1 MNVPAP
7 LRFPGAVLVVFLAAC
22 GPETALPDGA
32 PPSGDATSNAE
43 QALTGRLGVDY
54 SSARPSPASLR
65 AAGYTFVVRYLSDY
79 AQKNISIGEANAL
92 EAAGIDVVANWE
104 DDGHQEILDGW
115 GGGVH
120 AAQVAAEQAAA
131 AGMPGNRP
139 IYFSVDFDAQPYQ
152 QAAVDAFF
160 DGAASVIGRARV
172 GAYGSYGVIS
182 RLFDAGKI
190 NWGWQTYAWSYGQW
204 DPRASMRQIQNSAA
218 CGGGCDIDQALAAD
232 FGQWRGSGGGGAVVP
247 ESPLGKQYVALM
259 HAPGKTGYW
268 LVAADGGVFTF
279 GEGLAF
285 HGSMGGK
292 PLAAPI
298 IGGVAAPDGN
308 GYWLIAADGGVF
320 AFGSA
325 QFHGSMGGQKL
336 NAPVVG
342 MAATPDGGGYWLVAA
357 DGGIFAFGNAG
368 FFGSMGGQKL
378 NAPVVGMASSVDGKG
393 YWLVASDGGIFA
405 FGDAPFHGS
414 MGGTHLNAPVVGIA
428 ATADGKGYWLVAKDG
443 GIFAFGDAAFHGSMG
458 GTHLNA
464 PVVGIA
470 DTADG
475 YWMLGH
481 DGGVFAFGAAGFY
494 GSRAGM

>member
-7 LRFPGAVLVVFLAAC
+7 LRFPGAALAVLLAAC
-22 GPETALPDGA
+22 GP
-32 PPSGDATSNAE
+32 DATLTDDGSANGEATAGAE
-43 QALTGRLGVDY
+43 QALSGRLGVDY
-54 SSARPSPASLR
+54 SFARPSPGSLR
-65 AAGYTFVVRYLSDY
+65 GAGFTFAVRYLSDY
-79 AQKNISIGEANAL
+79 PQKNISRAEADAL

-104 DDGHQEILDGW
+104 GDGHQEILDGW
-115 GGGVH
+115 TGGVH
-120 AAQVAAEQAAA
+120 AATVGAAEAAA
-131 AGMPGNRP
+131 AGMPSNRP
-139 IYFSVDFDAQPYQ
+139 IYFSIDFDAQPYQ
-152 QAAVDAFF
+152 QGAVNAFM

-190 NWGWQTYAWSYGQW
+190 TFGWQTYAWSYGAW
-204 DPRASMRQIQNSAA
+204 DPRAALRQIQNDGA
-218 CGGGCDIDQALAAD
+218 CGGGCDVDQAVSAD
-232 FGQWRGSGGGGAVVP
+232 FGQWRGAGGSAP
-247 ESPLGKQYVALM
+247 ETPLGTQYVAIL
-259 HAPGKTGYW
+259 HAPGKLGYW

-292 PLAAPI
+292 TLVAPI
-298 IGGVAAPDGN
+298 IGGAAAPDGE

-325 QFHGSMGGQKL
+325 AFHGSMGGKRL
-336 NAPVVG
+336 NAPVVA

-368 FFGSMGGQKL
+368 FFGSMGGKKL
-378 NAPVVGMASSVDGKG
+378 NAPVVGMASTLSGKG
-393 YWLVASDGGIFA
+393 YWLVASDGGIFG
-405 FGDAPFHGS
+405 FGDAAFHGS
-414 MGGTHLNAPVVGIA
+414 MGGTHLNAPVVGMA

-443 GIFAFGDAAFHGSMG
+443 GIFAFGNAGFFGSMG

-464 PVVGIA
+464 PVDAIA
-470 DTADG
+470 SAAPADG

-481 DGGVFAFGAAGFY
+481 DGGIFSFGAAGFY
-494 GSRAGM
+494 GSRAGK